1 MGSFWSPLL
10 IVACYL
16 IFVLKLGPDY
26 MKHRRAFELK
36 YALIFYNLAQ
46 VLYNTFMFSMH
57 FSSICV
63 FYEML
68 FHSCVPLNPQE
79 SYLSSTILKVG
90 WHFMFSKF
98 LDFFDTVFFVLRK
111 KQSQVS
117 FLHVYHH
124 ANMALVVWAYI
135 KYSRG
140 SYGPLV
146 TILNTFIHA
155 VMYGYYLLA
164 ALGPQVQKNLWWKQH
179 LTRIQLAQFIIVMS
193 YLLGLLIFNC
203 ELSKAEATFMFL
215 DCSSFFFLF
224 LNFYR
229 KAYLKSAKNIATPS
243 PPVHVQP
250 LDENKMK

>member
-1 MGSFWSPLL
+1 
-10 IVACYL
+10 
-16 IFVLKLGPDY
+16 
-26 MKHRRAFELK
+26 
-36 YALIFYNLAQ
+36 
-46 VLYNTFMFSMH
+46 MFSM
-57 FSSICV
+57 
-63 FYEML
+63 
-68 FHSCVPLNPQE
+68 
-79 SYLSSTILKVG
+79 ILKVG